1 MILTTA
7 YRDQTTVS
15 RDLLALRTRPPG
27 PRGLPRS

>member
-15 RDLLALRTRPPG
+15 RDLPAPSALG